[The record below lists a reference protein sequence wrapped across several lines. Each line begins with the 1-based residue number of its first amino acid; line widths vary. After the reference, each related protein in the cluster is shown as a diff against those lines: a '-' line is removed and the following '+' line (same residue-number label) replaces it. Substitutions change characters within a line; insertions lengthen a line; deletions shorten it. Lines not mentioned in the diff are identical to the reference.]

1 MEDLYLE
8 TCILKI
14 LNVPQQFWLCSFI
27 KMGHT
32 GRCSEGKPC
41 ECNFTLW
48 KRPAMCP
55 HDLIYLR
62 APRLLLRLQLFSSH
76 NRGPFKIFI
85 SDISLRSLFQAQPT
99 HTVSLCFP
107 PPLFV
112 CRVQS
117 VTQRVTTAG
126 FCVCLPITEP
136 PVTELAVALERCE
149 LHAQK
154 KPSPASS
161 SSPPPEAISFPSCST
176 WQDVALWEKRS
187 VAQIKNSS
195 NREKHHSLILFK
207 LNMKQSGSAACKP
220 KPDSVGRTIKMAHK
234 DLV

>member
-1 MEDLYLE
+1 
-8 TCILKI
+8 
-14 LNVPQQFWLCSFI
+14 
-27 KMGHT
+27 
-32 GRCSEGKPC
+32 
-41 ECNFTLW
+41 
-48 KRPAMCP
+48 MCP

-62 APRLLLRLQLFSSH
+62 APRLLLRLQLFSSR

-136 PVTELAVALERCE
+136 PITELAVALERCE

-154 KPSPASS
+154 NAFSCFFFFFFAPSRGHLFPALLNLTGCGALREEICGTKKT
-161 SSPPPEAISFPSCST
+161 PPTGKSIT
-176 WQDVALWEKRS
+176 L
-187 VAQIKNSS
+187 
-195 NREKHHSLILFK
+195 
-207 LNMKQSGSAACKP
+207 
-220 KPDSVGRTIKMAHK
+220 
-234 DLV
+234 

>member
-1 MEDLYLE
+1 
-8 TCILKI
+8 
-14 LNVPQQFWLCSFI
+14 
-27 KMGHT
+27 
-32 GRCSEGKPC
+32 
-41 ECNFTLW
+41 
-48 KRPAMCP
+48 MCP

-112 CRVQS
+112 CCVQS
-117 VTQRVTTAG
+117 VTQRLMTAG

-136 PVTELAVALERCE
+136 PVTELAVVLERCE

-154 KPSPASS
+154 KRLLLLLLLLRPLQRPSLSRPAQPDRMWRFERRDLWHKNKT
-161 SSPPPEAISFPSCST
+161 PPT
-176 WQDVALWEKRS
+176 EKS
-187 VAQIKNSS
+187 IT
-195 NREKHHSLILFK
+195 L
-207 LNMKQSGSAACKP
+207 
-220 KPDSVGRTIKMAHK
+220 
-234 DLV
+234 